1 MSRLQLFRSGNI
13 LVRDANKILKYNEI
27 SGKYG
32 LVLTEKQSIALAKV
46 RADELKYHQ
55 RLEFGEG
62 AAGKLI
68 EAFCDSPYITQQN
81 YFETLCALTEIFY
94 YYKNET
100 EEYLSDSELIDYMKK
115 YFNGSCK
122 GSLDLLS
129 TREMDELARNLKR

>member
-1 MSRLQLFRSGNI
+1 MSRLELFKSNGLLLRNASN
-13 LVRDANKILKYNEI
+13 ILKYNEI
-27 SGKYG
+27 SKNFG
-32 LVLTEKQSIALAKV
+32 LVLTQKQALMLANV
-46 RADELKYHQ
+46 RADELRYHG

-62 AAGKLI
+62 IFGKLI
-68 EAFCDSPYITQQN
+68 ESFCDSPYITQQS

-100 EEYLSDSELIDYMKK
+100 EEYLSDAELIDCMKR

-122 GSLDLLS
+122 GSTELLS